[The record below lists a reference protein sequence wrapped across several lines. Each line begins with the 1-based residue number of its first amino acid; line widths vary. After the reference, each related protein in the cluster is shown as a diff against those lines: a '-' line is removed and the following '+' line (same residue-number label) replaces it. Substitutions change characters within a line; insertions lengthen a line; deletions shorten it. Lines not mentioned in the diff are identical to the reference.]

1 MENKQTI
8 DLRQIAT
15 FRRQIN
21 RVPKDTKGAD
31 EIQHLFTTLS
41 DDAIGLLVDFSIATS
56 GLSMDS
62 AKIPLAVG
70 CASIDS
76 ARSARAYLGS
86 VIAMQLD
93 MVEMP
98 TPYKKL
104 FLTFLEN
111 GNQTTEYSSYV
122 RKLVRYYLR
131 VDKMDPVFYWVNFE
145 YLYELM
151 KRTSEE
157 KEMQIDDL
165 TLGRYFMGL
174 YANAHRTIKA
184 LTRTAYALASGARP
198 HNLARQIA
206 KGDRFYKLEEIDQSL
221 EKNKKDTILLKRLS
235 IFFDVAEREESF
247 QEENLSQFDPLTVF
261 DEAIKSLKS

>member
-21 RVPKDTKGAD
+21 RVPKDTRGAD

-41 DDAIGLLVDFSIATS
+41 DDAVGLLIDFSIAAS

-86 VIAMQLD
+86 VITMQLD

-104 FLTFLEN
+104 FLTFLET
-111 GNQTTEYSSYV
+111 GNKTAEYSSYV
-122 RKLVRYYLR
+122 RRLVRYYLR
-131 VDKMDPVFYWVNFE
+131 VDKVDSEFHWVNFE
-145 YLYELM
+145 YLNELI

-157 KEMQIDDL
+157 KEMKIDDFA
-165 TLGRYFMGL
+165 LGEYFMGL
-174 YANAHRTIKA
+174 YSNAHRTVKE
-184 LTRTAYALASGARP
+184 LTRMAYALPSGARP
-198 HNLARQIA
+198 HNLARQVA

-221 EKNKKDTILLKRLS
+221 EKNKKDTLLLKRLS
-235 IFFDVAEREESF
+235 VFFDVTEREESF
-247 QEENLSQFDPLTVF
+247 QEENLSQFDPLTAF